1 MTFDKLEEER
11 YRLWKSLLKY
21 CHQGQ
26 DCPSELECPRV
37 HKECAKYLDLD
48 TGIAW
53 VAAGTLPVI
62 CEDYCEG
69 CINVLNRS
77 RSRLAS
83 LIQAVSYHEDK
94 YSELFNLLCTAG
106 ELLGKLLNYQY
117 SKEVI
122 ENDKGGKV

>member
-11 YRLWKSLLKY
+11 YRSWRSLLKY
-21 CHQGQ
+21 SHKRQ
-26 DCPSELECPRV
+26 DCSSEVECPRV
-37 HKECAKYLDLD
+37 HEECAKYLDLD
-48 TGIAW
+48 TAIAW
-53 VAAGTLPVI
+53 VAAGTLPAI

-83 LIQAVSYHEDK
+83 LTQAVSYHEDK
-94 YSELFNLLCTAG
+94 YGELTTLLYAAG
-106 ELLGKLLNYQY
+106 ELIGKLLNYQY

>member
-11 YRLWKSLLKY
+11 YRSWKSLLKY
-21 CHQGQ
+21 SHKGHY
-26 DCPSELECPRV
+26 CPSELHCPRV
-37 HKECAKYLDLD
+37 HKECAKHLDLD

-62 CEDYCEG
+62 CKDYCKD
-69 CINVLNRS
+69 CINMLNQS

-83 LIQAVSYHEDK
+83 LIQVVSYHEDK
-94 YSELFNLLCTAG
+94 YSELFNLLCGAG
-106 ELLGKLLNYQY
+106 ELIGKLLNYQY